1 MNQFLASSK
10 DPKQLSRT
18 VKGAAVTILG
28 AVVSVAVAFG
38 VAPSALPTDSQV
50 TDIARTVGEIAG
62 AGSVIVGG
70 AIHLYGVVAKVVNN
84 LFGTKF

>member
-1 MNQFLASSK
+1 MNQLLQSSK
-10 DPKQLSRT
+10 DPKKLSRT

-38 VAPSALPTDSQV
+38 VDPTALPTDSQV
-50 TDIARTVGEIAG
+50 TDIAKTVGEIAG

-70 AIHLYGVVAKVVNN
+70 VIHLYGVAAKVYNS
-84 LFGTKF
+84 LFSGKI

>member
-18 VKGAAVTILG
+18 VKGAAITILG
-28 AVVSVAVAFG
+28 AVISVAVVFG
-38 VAPSALPTDSQV
+38 VDPAALPTDSQV
-50 TDIARTVGEIAG
+50 TDIAKTVGEMAG

-70 AIHLYGVVAKVVNN
+70 AIHLYGVIAKIINN
-84 LFGTKF
+84 LFGTSI